1 MGQTDITSCEIRK
14 VEIHIEELFYNR
26 EDTDSLLKIL
36 DSTYVKACLEQIAAN
51 ATKLN
56 YEDRTQLLMILKDFD
71 NFVGVSLR

>member
-56 YEDRTQLLMILKDFD
+56 YEDRTQLLRLLQYFEDLFGG
-71 NFVGVSLR
+71 NL